1 MKTAPLSALLGSVA
15 RGPFALLKQF
25 RPERPIHTEGVG
37 LEGML
42 VRTGGGTSGVEW
54 IDAAGSDPVRARF
67 SRSIGLPQEW
77 PDILGLAL
85 RCPMPPTA
93 GGREDQEPPAAGGR
107 VDQKLPPAGG
117 PADQK
122 PPLAGGWQDQ
132 EPPPA
137 GGFADKALPPVGG
150 SADQDPRADILLATA
165 GSGRLS
171 RYVPTVHRHVPDE
184 AFASFMPYRGANGP
198 VLVAAHPEPRADRLP
213 ARLDRFRASVAA
225 EAWVLGLY
233 WASPVGPWHR
243 FGTVELRPGA
253 PVDAAERFDPLLNVP
268 PGAGNYAWTHR
279 LREPSY
285 VLARTP
291 RQGPPPA

>member
-1 MKTAPLSALLGSVA
+1 MKTAPLSALLGSAA
-15 RGPFALLKQF
+15 RWPFALLKQF

-37 LEGML
+37 LEGTL
-42 VRTGGGTSGVEW
+42 VRAGSGTSGVEW
-54 IDAAGSDPVRARF
+54 IDTAGRDPVRARF

-85 RCPMPPTA
+85 RCPVPL
-93 GGREDQEPPAAGGR
+93 AAGG
-107 VDQKLPPAGG
+107 
-117 PADQK
+117 
-122 PPLAGGWQDQ
+122 
-132 EPPPA
+132 
-137 GGFADKALPPVGG
+137 PV
-150 SADQDPRADILLATA
+150 DQDPQADILLATA

-171 RYVPTVHRHVPDE
+171 RYVPTVHRHVPDA
-184 AFASFMPYRGANGP
+184 AFASFMPYRGVNGP
-198 VLVAAHPEPRADRLP
+198 VLVAAHPEPRAERLP
-213 ARLDRFRASVAA
+213 ARPDRFRASVAA
-225 EAWVLGLY
+225 DPWVLGLY
-233 WASPVGPWHR
+233 WATPAGPWHR

-268 PGAGNYAWTHR
+268 PGAANYAWTHR